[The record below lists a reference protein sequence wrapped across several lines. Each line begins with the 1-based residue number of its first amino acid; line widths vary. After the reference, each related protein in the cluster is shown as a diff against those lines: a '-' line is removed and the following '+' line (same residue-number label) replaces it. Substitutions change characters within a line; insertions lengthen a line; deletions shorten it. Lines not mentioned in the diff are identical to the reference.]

1 MRAPGILAGL
11 NDRSQS
17 AYAAP
22 APNPVDR
29 AIGHVRP
36 AGSLF
41 NARLHVES
49 HGSLRTAEKNDRG
62 DNASTEAHAA
72 ITEGQSIGNR
82 REIEA
87 THAFTSKSATE
98 KIFSLYSAKDRAET
112 YCNGHTATGQPRHQ
126 SA

>member
-1 MRAPGILAGL
+1 MRVPGILAGL

-22 APNPVDR
+22 APKPVDR

-49 HGSLRTAEKNDRG
+49 HGSLRTTEKND
-62 DNASTEAHAA
+62 
-72 ITEGQSIGNR
+72 
-82 REIEA
+82 
-87 THAFTSKSATE
+87 
-98 KIFSLYSAKDRAET
+98 
-112 YCNGHTATGQPRHQ
+112 
-126 SA
+126 